1 MAERKLGDLTV
12 GVQVD
17 TSGLKAGLTG
27 AEGACRASPPGKMGG
42 AFSRRVGRARF
53 RALLVKSPLSA
64 VRWRQ
69 LVTPA
74 GLATAAIG
82 CCHKP

>member
-17 TSGLKAGLTG
+17 TKGLKTGLTG
-27 AEGACRASPPGKMGG
+27 AEGQVETSIGKMGG
-42 AFSRRVGRARF
+42 AFQRMGGKVQGAAGKIPIIGSSLA
-53 RALLVKSPLSA
+53 
-64 VRWRQ
+64 Q

-74 GLATAAIG
+74 GLGNRSHRRGNCAL
-82 CCHKP
+82 